1 MCIVLI
7 GIRLIQVIKMEL
19 EEAVIQLHDV
29 ARLVEKQIGIGALSE
44 DIRKCADRLHALLK
58 DRPNEKIS

>member
-44 DIRKCADRLHALLK
+44 DIRNCADRLHALLK
-58 DRPNEKIS
+58 DSQNEKIS

>member
-7 GIRLIQVIKMEL
+7 GTKLIQVIKMEL

-58 DRPNEKIS
+58 DSRNEKIS